1 MVEFS
6 SMDKSIVGGL
16 IGAGATFVVGLIG
29 YLVFF
34 GRKFEKID
42 KLEKEQDKQE
52 EKIDDFSTDIATLKE
67 FKANTEKIID
77 QQIYKSKSPI
87 SLTDFGKQLITESG
101 FNEIFEQE
109 KDNLVTKLE
118 ERNPTTQY
126 DVQEKARLLMSELV
140 DYEPFQ
146 PLKKYAFEHGKDY
159 AQILRAGAI
168 PLRDYYLEKH
178 TEITN

>member
-1 MVEFS
+1 MMYFQSLLSMVEFS

-87 SLTDFGKQLITESG
+87 SLTDFGKQL
-101 FNEIFEQE
+101 
-109 KDNLVTKLE
+109 
-118 ERNPTTQY
+118 
-126 DVQEKARLLMSELV
+126 
-140 DYEPFQ
+140 
-146 PLKKYAFEHGKDY
+146 
-159 AQILRAGAI
+159 
-168 PLRDYYLEKH
+168 
-178 TEITN
+178 